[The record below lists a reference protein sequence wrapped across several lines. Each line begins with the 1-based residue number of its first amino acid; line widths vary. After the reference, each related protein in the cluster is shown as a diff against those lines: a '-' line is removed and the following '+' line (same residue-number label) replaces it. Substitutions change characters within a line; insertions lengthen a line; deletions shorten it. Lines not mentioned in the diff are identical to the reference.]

1 MMSNNEPDYK
11 DNLYFA
17 PTGDM
22 SKLNE
27 CNDGKRGSDVL
38 VTTLEK
44 CQRIVRENVELK
56 SKLEHAEKMRD
67 LSAEYID
74 RLDKELENTLS
85 RAIRAEN
92 KISRVNLN
100 KDAVIGVLHDV
111 EEWLSGMVSVMNNEC
126 ADHNKSLPIGNFEQV
141 FKAHAAS
148 LSDLI
153 KRIEE

>member
-1 MMSNNEPDYK
+1 MSDYDDYENNLFFE
-11 DNLYFA
+11 

-22 SKLNE
+22 SKLND

-44 CQRIVRENVELK
+44 CQKIVHENVELK
-56 SKLEHAEKMRD
+56 SKLAHSEKMRG

-92 KISRVNLN
+92 KLSRVSLN
-100 KDAVIGVLHDV
+100 KDAVIGVLNDV
-111 EEWLSGMVSVMNNEC
+111 EEWLSGMVGVMNNES
-126 ADHNKSLPIGNFEQV
+126 AEHNRKLPIGNFEHV
-141 FKAHAAS
+141 FKAHAAP

-153 KRIEE
+153 KRIKE